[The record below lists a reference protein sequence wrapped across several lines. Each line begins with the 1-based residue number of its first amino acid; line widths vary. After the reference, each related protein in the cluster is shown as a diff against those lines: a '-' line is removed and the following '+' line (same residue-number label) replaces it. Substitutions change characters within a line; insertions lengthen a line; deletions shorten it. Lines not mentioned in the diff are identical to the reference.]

1 MSPKAMVEA
10 LTEIRLR
17 LAKHGERDAA
27 DAIAHIQAF
36 LLEFEYLE
44 RAWITTGENVL
55 NELQQQKTII
65 RELEAE
71 NMRLRA
77 ELSWAVSK

>member
-1 MSPKAMVEA
+1 MTPLAMSQA
-10 LTEIRLR
+10 LHEVRLR
-17 LAKHGERDAA
+17 LAKHGETDSA
-27 DAIAHIQAF
+27 DALAHVQAF
-36 LLEFEYLE
+36 LMEFERLE
-44 RAWITTGENVL
+44 RSWLETGQNTLE
-55 NELQQQKTII
+55 EIRRIKTYN